1 VDETGHADALKL
13 TAAGLKAIAVK
24 EAEAVEAAAG
34 NSTPPGVVPNEI
46 IDHKAAAVNV
56 AEPTAIARPRE
67 GSKLAAV
74 ADLLRREGGATI
86 DQMAD
91 ALVGAGHELAIV
103 AALLEQC
110 LRTGFLEVAAA
121 DLG

>member
-1 VDETGHADALKL
+1 VDETGHAYALKL
-13 TAAGLKAIAVK
+13 TAAGLKAIAVE

-34 NSTPPGVVPNEI
+34 NSTPPGVVPSEI

-56 AEPTAIARPRE
+56 AQPTATARPLE
-67 GSKLAAV
+67 GSKHV
-74 ADLLRREGGATI
+74 ADLLRREGGATR

-110 LRTGFLEVAAA
+110 RRMGFLEVATA